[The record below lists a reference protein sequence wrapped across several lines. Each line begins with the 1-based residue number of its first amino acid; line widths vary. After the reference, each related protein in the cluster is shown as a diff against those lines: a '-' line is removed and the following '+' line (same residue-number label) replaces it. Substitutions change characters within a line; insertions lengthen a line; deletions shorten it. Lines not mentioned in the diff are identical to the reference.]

1 MIASARKF
9 PPVASDLP
17 LSVVRKALF
26 SRRPVTDCLEEIAR
40 YLGVKRLIPVNSG
53 RTALFVILK
62 SLLPE
67 GSKILL
73 PGYTCYTVAA
83 SVVKAGMVPILVDSD
98 PEDLGYNLDSL
109 KKNLARYPDAEAILV
124 SHLFGIPVNIDQIR
138 NIVGSKMLIIDDAAQ
153 GYGIKNDDRFLGT
166 AGDCGFY
173 SFGRGKNLALG
184 GGGLIVTNNNSDGKK
199 ISDYVSSFLD
209 RGTLGMKGMV
219 SIAAYNFATSP
230 VLFNIMSRLPG
241 IELAKNQ
248 FTIQFE
254 TATAPAFMTRLL
266 YRMYDKA
273 EIQNRN
279 RLEIS
284 ARYMELLGSNDS
296 LSIPRSR
303 LNGQPGCLRFP
314 ILMKDASKKQAIL
327 KKEIA
332 RQLGLSAMYPRSLNR
347 VDRLSSISSTDL
359 KGAEYIARSIITL
372 PTHRF
377 IRAYDRQ
384 RGLTETI
391 AGLLV

>member
-17 LSVVRKALF
+17 LSAVRNALF
-26 SRRPVTDCLEEIAR
+26 SRRSVSDCLEEIAS
-40 YLGVKRLIPVNSG
+40 YIGVKTLIPVNSG
-53 RTALFVILK
+53 RTALFVLLK

-67 GSKILL
+67 GARVIL

-83 SVVKAGMVPILVDSD
+83 SVIKAGMVPILVDSD

-109 KKNLARYPDAEAILV
+109 KKNLARYPDTEAILI

-138 NIVGSKMLIIDDAAQ
+138 NIVGSQILIIDDAAQ

-184 GGGLIVTNNNSDGKK
+184 GGGLIVTNNNSASEK
-199 ISDYVSSFLD
+199 INDYILSFLD
-209 RGTLGMKGMV
+209 RGTLGIKGMV
-219 SIAAYNFATSP
+219 SIAAYNFATGP

-241 IELAKNQ
+241 IELAKNE
-248 FTIQFE
+248 FNIQFK
-254 TATAPAFMTRLL
+254 TATAPAFMTKLL
-266 YRMYDKA
+266 YQMHDKA
-273 EIQNRN
+273 EIQNQS

-284 ARYMELLGSNDS
+284 ARYMELLESNDS

-314 ILMKDASKKQAIL
+314 ILMKDAVKKHAIL
-327 KKEIA
+327 KKEMA
-332 RQLGLSAMYPRSLNR
+332 RQLGLSAMYPRSLNHI
-347 VDRLSSISSTDL
+347 DRLSSISSTDL
-359 KGAEYIARSIITL
+359 KGAEYIAESIITL

-377 IRAYDRQ
+377 IRAYDQ
-384 RGLTETI
+384 QGGLTETI
-391 AGLLV
+391 AGLLA